1 MKISNTAAGA
11 AAKAIVD
18 LLDAGAG
25 PGKLEIY
32 TGSPPTDVSFAETGT
47 FLGEVTLSST
57 AFAAPS
63 DSTGTAT
70 VAANSITSGTA
81 GAVGTAGWFRAVDSD
96 DNPVVDGTVGQGAG
110 ELNLDDNTFE
120 INDTISVS
128 GWSIVMP
135 E

>member
-1 MKISNTAAGA
+1 MKISNIAAGA

-18 LLDAGAG
+18 LLDAGSGA
-25 PGKLEIY
+25 GKLEIY
-32 TGSPPTDVSFAETGT
+32 TGSQPADVSVGETGT

-57 AFAAPS
+57 AFGAPS

-70 VAANSITSGTA
+70 VAAATITSGTA
-81 GAVGTAGWFRAVDSD
+81 VAVGTAGWFRAVDSD
-96 DNPVVDGTVGQGAG
+96 GNAVVDGTVGQGAG

-120 INDTISVS
+120 INDTISVN